1 MPLKP
6 EQDAYGQEMLA
17 HLRGEIVFE
26 IVERDDGYIHAIP
39 GAPAMYFTSIE
50 DWKSQERQ
58 AIAHAQGR
66 VLDIGCGAGRVG
78 LHLQSKGHEVVG
90 IDNSPGALEVCRQR
104 GFTATQLMSISQIGP
119 RLGIFDT
126 IVMFG
131 NNFGL
136 LENNRRAKWL
146 LKRLY
151 RMTSP
156 EGRILAMSNDIY
168 QTTDPIHLAYQEFN
182 RQRGRMAGQI
192 RIRIRHRK
200 IKTPWFDY
208 LLVSPP
214 EMGNILEGTGWV
226 IQQLIKAEETPIYA
240 AILTKTSHPQ

>member
-1 MPLKP
+1 
-6 EQDAYGQEMLA
+6 
-17 HLRGEIVFE
+17 
-26 IVERDDGYIHAIP
+26 
-39 GAPAMYFTSIE
+39 
-50 DWKSQERQ
+50 
-58 AIAHAQGR
+58 

-78 LHLQSKGHEVVG
+78 LNLQSKGHEVVG

-200 IKTPWFDY
+200 IKSPWFDY